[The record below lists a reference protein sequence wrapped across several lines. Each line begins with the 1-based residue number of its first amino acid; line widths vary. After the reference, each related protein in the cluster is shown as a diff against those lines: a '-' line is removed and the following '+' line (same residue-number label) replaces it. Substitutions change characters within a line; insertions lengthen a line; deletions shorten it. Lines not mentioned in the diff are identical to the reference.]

1 MGPLAGLRVIEMAGI
16 GPGPFCAM
24 LLADM
29 GAQVIRVERREGAPG
44 SRKDVTGRG
53 RRSVALDLKSPAAR
67 DAVLRL
73 VVGADA
79 LLEGFRPGVM
89 ERLSLGPEP
98 CLKANPR
105 LVYGRMTGWGQS
117 GPYAPTAGHDI
128 NYIAISGALDAI
140 GTTETPVPPL
150 NLVGDYGGGGML
162 LAMGML
168 AALLHAAR
176 SGQGQVVDA
185 AMSDGA
191 ALLMAPIY
199 GMRAAGRWGAPR
211 GANLLDGGAPFYGVY
226 ACADGR
232 HLSVGPIEPQ
242 FFAEFLR
249 RLGLPTE
256 DFAARDDRAHWP
268 ALRARIA
275 AALAART
282 RDDWAAIFDGS
293 DACVAPV
300 LSMAEAPAHPHNAA
314 RGTFFERDG
323 VVQPAPAPRFSATPS
338 APGAP
343 ARLRGEDGRAV
354 LQEAGF
360 SAEEI
365 TALLA
370 SDRPGANAPARE
382 SAAQQPGET

>member
-1 MGPLAGLRVIEMAGI
+1 MGPLAGLTVIEMAGI
-16 GPGPFCAM
+16 GPGPFCGM

-29 GAQVIRVERREGAPG
+29 GARVIRVERRDGPPG
-44 SRKDVTGRG
+44 SPADVTARG
-53 RRSVALDLKSPAAR
+53 RQSVALDLKQPAAVA
-67 DAVLRL
+67 AVLRL
-73 VVGADA
+73 VERADA

-89 ERLSLGPEP
+89 ERLGLGPDA
-98 CLKANPR
+98 CHARNPR
-105 LVYGRMTGWGQS
+105 LVYGRMTGWGQH

-140 GTTETPVPPL
+140 GTAETPVPPL

-162 LAMGML
+162 LGLGML

-211 GANLLDGGAPFYGVY
+211 GGNLLDGGAPFYGVY
-226 ACADGR
+226 RCADGR
-232 HLSVGPIEPQ
+232 HLAVGPIEPQ
-242 FFAEFLR
+242 FFAEFLA
-249 RLGLPTE
+249 RLGLPAE
-256 DFAARDDRAHWP
+256 DFAARNDAAHWP

-275 AALAART
+275 AALATRT
-282 RDDWAAIFDGS
+282 RYAWAATFDGS

-323 VVQPAPAPRFSATPS
+323 VVQPAPAPRFSATPC

-343 ARLRGEDGRAV
+343 APPRGADTRLV
-354 LQEAGF
+354 LAEAGL
-360 SAEEI
+360 AAHDI
-365 TALLA
+365 NALL
-370 SDRPGANAPARE
+370 GE
-382 SAAQQPGET
+382 S

>member
-29 GAQVIRVERREGAPG
+29 GAEVIRIDRRDGPPG
-44 SRKDVTGRG
+44 SRRDVAGRG
-53 RRSVALDLKSPAAR
+53 RRSIALDLKSQAAQQ
-67 DAVLRL
+67 AVLRL
-73 VVGADA
+73 VAGSDG

-89 ERLSLGPEP
+89 ERLGLGPEP

-105 LVYGRMTGWGQS
+105 LVYGRMTGWGQT

-140 GTTETPVPPL
+140 GTGQTPVPPL
-150 NLVGDYGGGGML
+150 NLVGDHGGGGML

-168 AALLHAAR
+168 AALLHVAR

-232 HLSVGPIEPQ
+232 HLAVGPIEPA
-242 FFAEFLR
+242 FFTEFLN
-249 RLGLPTE
+249 RLGLPAA
-256 DFAARDDRAHWP
+256 DFAARDDRSHWP

-275 AALAART
+275 VAIRARP
-282 RDDWAAIFDGS
+282 RDAWAAIFDGS
-293 DACVAPV
+293 DACVAPA

-323 VVQPAPAPRFSATPS
+323 VVQPAPAPRFSATP
-338 APGAP
+338 ATAGGP

-354 LQEAGF
+354 LAEAGF
-360 SAEEI
+360 SDDEI
-365 TALLA
+365 RTLLA
-370 SDRPGANAPARE
+370 EA
-382 SAAQQPGET
+382 